1 MKETLTIAG
10 ISAACGTRAKGEIH
24 VANLP
29 SGESLSLPIQ
39 IINGTEDGPRVW
51 INAAIHGNEFNGVVS
66 ALELAEKVDPAVLKG
81 AIIVTPIANPLA
93 FYARSRFS
101 VHDGNGVNNGN
112 LGECY
117 PGLPDGPIT
126 RQIAYH
132 QYRAVADHVDALFDL
147 HSSGVTNLSR
157 TYSVLKL
164 VGNKATEKRALDMLL
179 ATGVLLNCQVDTTGA
194 TDEPVPLDGSLDL
207 ELMRRG
213 IPAVMIEIGHSMR
226 VERAV
231 IDHAVTGLLNA
242 LRFLGMLEGEV
253 LKWPG
258 QVVASSRYIVRC
270 RTSGLVI
277 PLCAPGQ
284 HLQKGDL
291 ICRVLSPSGD
301 VLEEVLSPREMHVV
315 SLKEDCVALAGERVC
330 FGAS

>member
-10 ISAACGTRAKGEIH
+10 VSAAPGSRAKGEIY
-24 VANLP
+24 VTDLP
-29 SGESLSLPIQ
+29 DGTPLTLPLQ
-39 IINGTEDGPRVW
+39 VINGVEDGPRLW
-51 INAAIHGNEFNGVVS
+51 INAAIHGNEFNGVVT
-66 ALELAEKVDPAVLKG
+66 ALELAEKIDPTRLKG
-81 AIIVTPIANPLA
+81 AVIVTPIANPLA
-93 FYARSRFS
+93 FFARSRFS

-126 RQIAYH
+126 RQIAFHHYN
-132 QYRAVADHVDALFDL
+132 AVADHVDALFDL

-164 VGNKATEKRALDMLL
+164 VGDKTVEKRALDLLL
-179 ATGVLLNCQVDTTGA
+179 AAGVLLNCQVDTTGK

-213 IPAVMIEIGHSMR
+213 IPAVMLEIGHSVR
-226 VERAV
+226 VERAT
-231 IDHAVTGLLNA
+231 IDHAVTGLLNVM
-242 LRFLGMLEGEV
+242 RFMGMLEGAVE
-253 LKWPG
+253 KWSG

-270 RTSGLVI
+270 SKSGLVI
-277 PLCAPGQ
+277 PLCMPGQ
-284 HLQKGDL
+284 HLQPGDP
-291 ICRVLSPSGD
+291 ICRVLSTAGD
-301 VLEEVLSPREMHVV
+301 VIEEIVSPREMHVV